1 MNKKSYILLQGGL
14 GNQMF
19 QYAFYLAQKQKNP
32 KVKCDSSIVKI
43 KNEHNGYELYNVFKI
58 KTEASALTYVFTKIL
73 NRLKSNKNITRLI
86 SIFLKITLIKDSIP
100 SEYKPEILVT
110 KTRNYYLGYWQSE
123 KYFKNISETIRTA
136 FTFDVTK
143 LSQESRQ
150 TAQEIQNTNSISIH
164 IRRGDYLLDKYQK
177 LYGGICTLDYYTKAI
192 NHMLKNFPD
201 CKFFIFSDDIKWVE
215 ENLCNLIHN
224 KTFIDFNKGKNSWQ
238 DMYLMSICKHNIIA
252 NSSFSWWA
260 AWLNLNKNKIV
271 ISPNKFLNIGDSKD
285 LIPED
290 WIKIK

>member
-1 MNKKSYILLQGGL
+1 MSKKSYILLQGGL

-19 QYAFYLAQKQKNP
+19 QYAFYLTLKQKNT
-32 KVKCDSSIVKI
+32 KTKCDSSIVKI
-43 KNEHNGYELYNVFKI
+43 RNDHNGYELNNVFNI
-58 KTEASALTYVFTKIL
+58 ETETSKLTYIITKCL
-73 NRLKSNKNITRLI
+73 NYSKSHKHISRLI
-86 SIFLKITLIKDSIP
+86 SKIFKIQLIKDSIP
-100 SEYKPEILVT
+100 SEYKPEIVVNNI
-110 KTRNYYLGYWQSE
+110 KSYYLGYWQSE

-150 TAQEIQNTNSISIH
+150 TAKKIQNTNSISIH

-192 NHMLKNFPD
+192 NYMLENVPD

-252 NSSFSWWA
+252 NSTFSWWA

-271 ISPNKFLNIGDSKD
+271 ISPKVFLNIGDSKD